1 MVEKKRISKDRIN
14 INIEEEEEE
23 KEREIKVISTIY
35 WRRRRHS
42 CKQKMMMKM
51 MMMIINDYGCHIS
64 SYHIVDD
71 YDNKHQEYKTNIPF
85 VVISNGDWVIY
96 IFFLPDYYC
105 YYYRYIS
112 IVIVFRL

>member
-23 KEREIKVISTIY
+23 IKVISTIY
-35 WRRRRHS
+35 WRRRRRRHS
-42 CKQKMMMKM
+42 CKQKM

-71 YDNKHQEYKTNIPF
+71 YDNEHQEYKTNIPF

-96 IFFLPDYYC
+96 FFFPDYC
-105 YYYRYIS
+105 YYSRSIS